1 LIEELMTLNEE
12 MQNRNAD
19 LGSVNSDLLN
29 LLDTVNLPVVMVSL
43 DLRIRRFTPPSQKL
57 LNLQPSDI
65 GRRLGEIRTN
75 LEFQDLET
83 LVQETTHSAS
93 PQEHEVREKGGTWY
107 GLRIRPYKTW
117 TTRLPAR

>member
-1 LIEELMTLNEE
+1 MTLNEE
-12 MQNRNAD
+12 MQNRNAE
-19 LGSVNSDLLN
+19 LSSVNSDLLN

-75 LEFQDLET
+75 LEFERIWKRSGARKPST
-83 LVQETTHSAS
+83 SAE
-93 PQEHEVREKGGTWY
+93 PAGTRSSGEEWRVVW
-107 GLRIRPYKTW
+107 LAHPS
-117 TTRLPAR
+117 L